1 MSRNATF
8 ILLRLSACLIAV
20 LVAASATEV
29 CVAQDPVGDWRGTL
43 DAGMAK
49 LRTQL
54 HIKKETSGTYT
65 ATMDSIDQGA
75 KGIPVQTV
83 AVSDRSF
90 KFELTN
96 FGVTYQGTVSEDG
109 SKIEGTLSQGG
120 QSFPLV
126 LERGSFDLPAT
137 QKRRPMT
144 GDERDSVV
152 AHLDRTQKLFEQA
165 VAGVMPQQWSFK
177 PAPDRWSLAEI
188 AEHIAKMEDMLRGF
202 VTGQLVNIPTPPDFA
217 ELTADQ
223 YKEADAKVLAQATDR
238 SQKGQA
244 IEPARPTGAYKT
256 VDDALQAFGEKRA
269 KTIEYAR
276 ATQDDLRA
284 HFTPGQNQTRVD
296 GYQYL
301 LMMAG
306 HAERHVAQMNE
317 VKTATGYPR

>member
-1 MSRNATF
+1 LPRT
-8 ILLRLSACLIAV
+8 LSATGEEHWT
-20 LVAASATEV
+20 SA
-29 CVAQDPVGDWRGTL
+29 WL
-43 DAGMAK
+43 K

-54 HIKKETSGTYT
+54 HIKKESSGAYT
-65 ATMDSIDQGA
+65 ATLDSIDQGA
-75 KGIPVQTV
+75 KGISVQTV
-83 AVSDRSF
+83 TVSDRSF
-90 KFELTN
+90 KFELPN
-96 FGVTYQGTVSEDG
+96 LGVVYQGTFSEDG
-109 SKIEGTLSQGG
+109 SKIEGKLSQGG

-137 QKRRPMT
+137 QKRRPIT
-144 GDERDSVV
+144 GDERDTVV
-152 AHLDRTQKLFEQA
+152 AHLERTQKSFEQTLS
-165 VAGVMPQQWSFK
+165 GVTPEQWSFK

-223 YKEADAKVLAQATDR
+223 YKEADAQVLAQATDR

-244 IEPARPTGAYKT
+244 VEPARPAGIYKT
-256 VDDALQAFGEKRA
+256 VDEGLQAFAEKRT

-276 ATQDDLRA
+276 TTQDDLRA
-284 HFTPGQNQTRVD
+284 HFTPDRKLTRID

-317 VKTATGYPR
+317 VKTTIGYPR